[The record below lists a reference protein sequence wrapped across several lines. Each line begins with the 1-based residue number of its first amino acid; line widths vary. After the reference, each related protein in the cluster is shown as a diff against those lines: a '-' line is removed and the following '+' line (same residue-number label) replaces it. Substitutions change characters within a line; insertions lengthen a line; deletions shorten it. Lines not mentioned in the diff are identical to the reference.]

1 MRKSSNEI
9 IKMEK
14 VEKSSNLVLNLS
26 LEDRMRILECL
37 ENPKEPNS
45 EMLEALKIHSLYVAK
60 TNTK

>member
-1 MRKSSNEI
+1 
-9 IKMEK
+9 MEK